1 MLMMMR
7 MGAEEEGEEEDDD
20 EDDDDDQAIETKA
33 KSMNNCK
40 SYIVKVVRWW

>member
-1 MLMMMR
+1 MWMLVMR
-7 MGAEEEGEEEDDD
+7 MGAEEEGEE

-40 SYIVKVVRWW
+40 SYIVKVVRRW